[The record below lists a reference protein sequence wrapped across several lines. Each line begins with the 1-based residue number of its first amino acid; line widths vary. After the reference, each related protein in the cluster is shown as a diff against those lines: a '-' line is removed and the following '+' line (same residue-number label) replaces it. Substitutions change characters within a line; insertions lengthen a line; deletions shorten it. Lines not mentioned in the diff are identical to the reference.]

1 MISERTKNSKRLVR
15 ASVGFAIPYALA
27 QSFGRVLYK
36 TNTLSG
42 TFGSSGNRF
51 RFIAVLLLTFILAA
65 AAVYFFLKLITAL
78 PERKEKERR
87 FWQSRM
93 AFMPAWALIFLCWL
107 PVYLAYYPGVFSY
120 DIITQTAMIMEKDI
134 SAIIPPL
141 HTFIWKIFLT
151 LDDATRS
158 RISAIVCYSV
168 FQMLVFSGALSA
180 AVVFTGRRARSGI
193 WPLLTLVFFALNP
206 VVAMMS
212 FMTTKAV
219 FFSSFF
225 VLAEI
230 LLWDMAS
237 GPDEFFRRRGKIA
250 CLILTILVASLFRNN
265 AVFSFLLSLVAV
277 FVFPK
282 GQRKKIIPVFAIPA
296 VLYFLLTT
304 VGFRMMGIRSGGKN
318 ELFPV
323 QYQQIACVVQ
333 RHGDELTETDRER
346 ISQFTDYETLAERYN
361 PRFSDPVKNE
371 FVFHSENAP
380 EFAKLWISL
389 GSRYPGDYIDAA
401 LTLNLPY
408 WYPEANSVD
417 EFAGRDYI
425 ETYVGG
431 YGFYWIQCE
440 SKIPGLKKIYD
451 KVADFSAFSGKTP
464 EKYLFSIACPIWGVA
479 LCLAILTA
487 SGEKKMKIMFM
498 PQFFQWLIFVFGP
511 VSNLRYIFPLMLLY
525 PVSFA
530 AAVASA
536 SRKTQ

>member
-1 MISERTKNSKRLVR
+1 MNGERAKSSKRQIR
-15 ASVGFAIPYALA
+15 AAVGFAIPYALA
-27 QSFGRVLYK
+27 QSFGRALYR

-42 TFGSSGNRF
+42 IFSSAGNSF
-51 RFIAVLLLTFILAA
+51 RFIAVLLLTFLLTAG
-65 AAVYFFLKLITAL
+65 AVYLFLRLIEAL
-78 PERKEKERR
+78 PEREEKERR

-93 AFMPAWALIFLCWL
+93 AFLPVWAIIFLCWL

-151 LDDATRS
+151 LDDATHS

-180 AVVFTGRRARSGI
+180 AVVFTGRKARSGI
-193 WPLLTLVFFALNP
+193 WPILTLIFFALNP

-219 FFSSFF
+219 FFSAFF

-237 GPDEFFRRRGKIA
+237 DPDKFFRGRGKA
-250 CLILTILVASLFRNN
+250 TCLILAILVASLFRNN
-265 AVFSFLLSLVAV
+265 AIFSFLLSLTAV
-277 FVFPK
+277 FAFPK
-282 GQRKKIIPVFAIPA
+282 GQRRKIIPVFAIPA
-296 VLYFLLTT
+296 ILYFLLTT
-304 VGFRMMGIRSGGKN
+304 VGFRMMGIRGGGKN
-318 ELFPV
+318 EIFPV
-323 QYQQIACVVQ
+323 PYQQIACVVQ

-346 ISQFTDYETLAERYN
+346 ISRFTDYETLAERYN

-371 FVFHSENAP
+371 FLFHSDNAP
-380 EFAKLWISL
+380 EFAKLWLSL
-389 GSRYPGDYIDAA
+389 GSRYPGDYLDAA

-425 ETYVGG
+425 ETYEGG
-431 YGFYWIQCE
+431 YGFYWIQSD
-440 SKIPGLKKIYD
+440 SKIPELKKIYD
-451 KVADFSAFSGKTP
+451 KVADFSAFSGKSIVN
-464 EKYLFSIACPIWGVA
+464 YLFSIACPIWGVA

-487 SGEKKMKIMFM
+487 SGKKKMKIMFM
-498 PQFFQWLIFVFGP
+498 PQLFQWLIFVFGP

-530 AAVASA
+530 AAAASA
-536 SRKTQ
+536 ARKTQ